1 MGVNVGIEKRL
12 STVIGHKGMGEVRNQ
27 HSSQR
32 KLSLRGQTTFFWLR
46 IKEIPADQIEATM
59 LEMEDEA
66 ARR

>member
-1 MGVNVGIEKRL
+1 
-12 STVIGHKGMGEVRNQ
+12 MGEVRNQ

-59 LEMEDEA
+59 LEMADEA
-66 ARR
+66 TRR